1 VPVGILK
8 STRRT
13 SKPLIMSKPDLSNV
27 EDPNSDE
34 DLKDYPGVET
44 NPMSVTISEFPRS
57 SRAKSP
63 FKIREP

>member
-1 VPVGILK
+1 
-8 STRRT
+8 
-13 SKPLIMSKPDLSNV
+13 MSKPDLSNV